1 MASKIFY
8 TVVAVVGIGGASGAA
23 WWYQNDP
30 QAAQTL
36 MAKFKGGAPAPAA
49 APSGPRAVG
58 VEVAKVEVMTLRDDA
73 QAVGSLRSRQNV
85 MMRPEIAGRIMA
97 LGFTDGARVNAGQTL
112 VQLDDTLQRAEVQ
125 QSLAQVS
132 IAKANFVRNQELVAQ
147 NFVAKRVL
155 DESAASLQV
164 AEAQLSLS
172 CARLDRMRIVAPF
185 SGVVGI
191 RNVNLGDYVKDGA
204 DLINL
209 EDIGSLY
216 VDFRLPERYQGKLTL
231 QQSVELELDAFPNR
245 IFRAKVEAI
254 DPLIDANGRSIGV
267 RALLPNTGG
276 EPKPL
281 PAGARPAG
289 APAAAAPNAAPK
301 PAAKPAG
308 APAKPP
314 TAAAPTSL
322 SALPA
327 QEVVPRLPSLCPP
340 NAGLRPPV
348 AAQSAA
354 ALGPLRPGMFAR
366 ATAVFA
372 VKPEAMAVP
381 EEAIV
386 PQGGRQFVIQVLPV
400 GSVPA
405 AGPLPPNTEWV
416 SKRTEVK
423 LGIRRPGRVEVL
435 EGLNPGDTVVVAGQQ
450 RLQKD
455 GTALRLVEMGRGPAG
470 APGGAPGG
478 APAGAGAPSGTPNPA
493 GAVAPAAPAMG
504 APGAAPAA
512 PAPASR

>member
-8 TVVAVVGIGGASGAA
+8 TVVAVVGIAGASGAA
-23 WWYQNDP
+23 WWFQNDP
-30 QAAQTL
+30 QAVQTL
-36 MAKFKGGAPAPAA
+36 MAKFKGGAPVPAA

-97 LGFTDGARVNAGQTL
+97 LGFTDGARVNAGQAL

-172 CARLDRMRIVAPF
+172 CARLERMRILAPF

-267 RALLPNTGG
+267 RALLPNTAG

-289 APAAAAPNAAPK
+289 VPVASAAAPN
-301 PAAKPAG
+301 PAAANLAQTPSA
-308 APAKPP
+308 ATP
-314 TAAAPTSL
+314 TNL

-327 QEVVPRLPSLCPP
+327 QELTPRSPNLCPP

-348 AAQSAA
+348 PAQNAAS
-354 ALGPLRPGMFAR
+354 LGPLRPGMFAR

-372 VKPEAMAVP
+372 VKPQAMVVP

-386 PQGGRQFVIQVLPV
+386 PQGGRQFVIQVMPV

-405 AGPLPPNTEWV
+405 SGPLPPNTEWV

-423 LGIRRPGRVEVL
+423 LGIRRPGRVEVI

-455 GTALRLVEMGRGPAG
+455 GTALRLVEMGR
-470 APGGAPGG
+470 
-478 APAGAGAPSGTPNPA
+478 APA
-493 GAVAPAAPAMG
+493 G
-504 APGAAPAA
+504 APGAAPSA

>member
-1 MASKIFY
+1 MASKIIY
-8 TVVAVVGIGGASGAA
+8 TVVAVVGIAGASGAA
-23 WWYQNDP
+23 WWFQNDP
-30 QAAQTL
+30 QGVQSL
-36 MAKFKGGAPAPAA
+36 MAKLKGGASTPAA
-49 APSGPRAVG
+49 APTGPRAVG

-85 MMRPEIAGRIMA
+85 MLRPEIAGRILS

-132 IAKANFVRNQELVAQ
+132 IAKANHARNQELVAQ
-147 NFVAKRVL
+147 KFVAQRVL

-231 QQSVELELDAFPNR
+231 QQPVELELDAFPNR

-267 RALLPNTGG
+267 RALLPNTAG
-276 EPKPL
+276 EVKPM
-281 PAGARPAG
+281 PAAARPAG
-289 APAAAAPNAAPK
+289 APATAQAPVTTK
-301 PAAKPAG
+301 
-308 APAKPP
+308 PAKPP
-314 TAAAPTSL
+314 IAPPL
-322 SALPA
+322 SASPPQSA
-327 QEVVPRLPSLCPP
+327 QEASVRLPSLCPP
-340 NAGLRPPV
+340 NAAYRLPV
-348 AAQSAA
+348 PAQTPA

-372 VKPEAMAVP
+372 VKPDAMAVP

-386 PQGGRQFVIQVLPV
+386 PQGGRQFVIQVMPV
-400 GSVPA
+400 ASVPA

-435 EGLNPGDTVVVAGQQ
+435 EGLSPGDTVVVAGQQ

-470 APGGAPGG
+470 APGGAP
-478 APAGAGAPSGTPNPA
+478 A
-493 GAVAPAAPAMG
+493 
-504 APGAAPAA
+504 GAAPAA

>member
-1 MASKIFY
+1 MASKIIY
-8 TVVAVVGIGGASGAA
+8 TVVAVVGIAGASGAA

-30 QAAQTL
+30 QGVQSW
-36 MAKFKGGAPAPAA
+36 MAKLKGGASTPAA
-49 APSGPRAVG
+49 APAGPRAVG

-85 MMRPEIAGRIMA
+85 MLRPEIAGRIMS

-132 IAKANFVRNQELVAQ
+132 IAKANHVRNQELVAQ
-147 NFVAKRVL
+147 KFVAQRVL

-209 EDIGSLY
+209 EDIGSLF

-231 QQSVELELDAFPNR
+231 QQPVELELDAFPNR

-267 RALLPNTGG
+267 RALLPNTAG
-276 EPKPL
+276 EVKPL

-289 APAAAAPNAAPK
+289 APATAQASAQAPAT
-301 PAAKPAG
+301 AK
-308 APAKPP
+308 PAKPP
-314 TAAAPTSL
+314 MAAPLAASPPL
-322 SALPA
+322 SA
-327 QEVVPRLPSLCPP
+327 QEPSTRLPSLCPP
-340 NAGLRPPV
+340 NAAFRPPV
-348 AAQSAA
+348 PAQTTA

-372 VKPEAMAVP
+372 VKPDAMAVP

-386 PQGGRQFVIQVLPV
+386 PQGGRQFVIQVMPV
-400 GSVPA
+400 ASVPA

-435 EGLNPGDTVVVAGQQ
+435 EGLSPGDTVVVAGQQ

-470 APGGAPGG
+470 APGGAP
-478 APAGAGAPSGTPNPA
+478 AA
-493 GAVAPAAPAMG
+493 AAPAP
-504 APGAAPAA
+504 APAAPAA
-512 PAPASR
+512 PASGVASPAVPAPASR

>member
-8 TVVAVVGIGGASGAA
+8 TVVAVVGIAGASGAA
-23 WWYQNDP
+23 WWFQNDP
-30 QAAQTL
+30 QAVQTL

-49 APSGPRAVG
+49 APGGPRAVG
-58 VEVAKVEVMTLRDDA
+58 VEVAKVEVMMLRDDA

-147 NFVAKRVL
+147 NFVAQRVL

-289 APAAAAPNAAPK
+289 APAAAAAAPK
-301 PAAKPAG
+301 PAA
-308 APAKPP
+308 AKTANPP
-314 TAAAPTSL
+314 TAPASANL
-322 SALPA
+322 SVLPA
-327 QEVVPRLPSLCPP
+327 QEVTPRLPSLCPP

-348 AAQSAA
+348 AAQNAA

-386 PQGGRQFVIQVLPV
+386 PQGGRQFVIQVMPV
-400 GSVPA
+400 GSVPP

-470 APGGAPGG
+470 ASGGSPGG
-478 APAGAGAPSGTPNPA
+478 APAGAGTSSGAPNPA
-493 GAVAPAAPAMG
+493 GAVAPTSPATGAPGAPG
-504 APGAAPAA
+504 APGAAPA
-512 PAPASR
+512 SR

>member
-1 MASKIFY
+1 
-8 TVVAVVGIGGASGAA
+8 
-23 WWYQNDP
+23 
-30 QAAQTL
+30 
-36 MAKFKGGAPAPAA
+36 
-49 APSGPRAVG
+49 VG

-85 MMRPEIAGRIMA
+85 MLRPEIAGRIMS

-147 NFVAKRVL
+147 NFVAQRVL

-209 EDIGSLY
+209 EDIGSLF

-267 RALLPNTGG
+267 RALLPNTAG
-276 EPKPL
+276 EVKPL

-289 APAAAAPNAAPK
+289 APAPAQGPAAAK
-301 PAAKPAG
+301 
-308 APAKPP
+308 PAKPP
-314 TAAAPTSL
+314 TPQVVSATPPL
-322 SALPA
+322 SA
-327 QEVVPRLPSLCPP
+327 QEPSARLPSLCPP
-340 NAGLRPPV
+340 NAAFRPAVP
-348 AAQSAA
+348 AQTTA

-372 VKPEAMAVP
+372 VKPQAMAVP

-386 PQGGRQFVIQVLPV
+386 PQGGRQFVIQVMPV

-470 APGGAPGG
+470 APGGAG
-478 APAGAGAPSGTPNPA
+478 APAGAPMPA
-493 GAVAPAAPAMG
+493 GAAAPTAPATGAPG
-504 APGAAPAA
+504 APGAAPTA

>member
-1 MASKIFY
+1 MASKIIY
-8 TVVAVVGIGGASGAA
+8 TVVAVVGIASASGVA
-23 WWYQNDP
+23 WWSQNDP
-30 QAAQTL
+30 QAIQGL
-36 MAKFKGGAPAPAA
+36 MAKLKGDAMTPAA
-49 APSGPRAVG
+49 TPTGPRAVG

-85 MMRPEIAGRIMA
+85 MLRPEIAGRIMT
-97 LGFTDGARVNAGQTL
+97 LGFTDGARVNSGQTL

-147 NFVAKRVL
+147 NFVAQRVL

-209 EDIGSLY
+209 EDIGALY

-267 RALLPNTGG
+267 RALLPNTAG

-281 PAGARPAG
+281 PGGARPAG
-289 APAAAAPNAAPK
+289 APAAAAAAPN
-301 PAAKPAG
+301 PAAAKPN
-308 APAKPP
+308 KPP
-314 TAAAPTSL
+314 TVPAPANLTT
-322 SALPA
+322 LPA
-327 QEVVPRLPSLCPP
+327 QELTPRLPSLCPP

-348 AAQSAA
+348 AAQNAA
-354 ALGPLRPGMFAR
+354 SLGPLRPGMFAR

-400 GSVPA
+400 GIVPA

-455 GTALRLVEMGRGPAG
+455 GTALRLVEMGRGPSGASGG
-470 APGGAPGG
+470 APGGAPG
-478 APAGAGAPSGTPNPA
+478 
-493 GAVAPAAPAMG
+493 AAPASS
-504 APGAAPAA
+504 
-512 PAPASR
+512 APASR

>member
-8 TVVAVVGIGGASGAA
+8 TVVAVVGIAGASGAA
-23 WWYQNDP
+23 WWFQNDP
-30 QAAQTL
+30 QAVQTL
-36 MAKFKGGAPAPAA
+36 MSKFKGGAPAPAA

-58 VEVAKVEVMTLRDDA
+58 VEVAKVEVMMLRDDA

-147 NFVAKRVL
+147 NFVAQRVL

-191 RNVNLGDYVKDGA
+191 RNVSLGDYVKDGA

-267 RALLPNTGG
+267 RALLPNTAG
-276 EPKPL
+276 EPKPQ

-289 APAAAAPNAAPK
+289 APAAAAAASN
-301 PAAKPAG
+301 PAAAK
-308 APAKPP
+308 PAKPP
-314 TAAAPTSL
+314 TVSAPANL

-327 QEVVPRLPSLCPP
+327 QEVTPRLPSLCPP

-348 AAQSAA
+348 AAQNAA
-354 ALGPLRPGMFAR
+354 PLGPLRPGMFAR

-386 PQGGRQFVIQVLPV
+386 PQGGRQFVIQVMPV
-400 GSVPA
+400 GSVTA

-435 EGLNPGDTVVVAGQQ
+435 DGLSPGDTVVVAGQQ

-455 GTALRLVEMGRGPAG
+455 GTALRLIEMGRGPAG
-470 APGGAPGG
+470 APGGSPGGAPGG
-478 APAGAGAPSGTPNPA
+478 AGAQAGAPTPAGATAPTAPGTGAP
-493 GAVAPAAPAMG
+493 G

-512 PAPASR
+512 SAPASR

>member
-1 MASKIFY
+1 MASKIIY
-8 TVVAVVGIGGASGAA
+8 TVVAVVGIAGASGAA
-23 WWYQNDP
+23 WWYQNNP
-30 QAAQTL
+30 QAWKDL
-36 MAKFKGGAPAPAA
+36 VAKTQSGAAGNAA
-49 APSGPRAVG
+49 APAGPRAVG

-85 MMRPEIAGRIMA
+85 MLRPEIAGRIMS
-97 LGFTDGARVNAGQTL
+97 LGFTDGARVHAGQTL

-132 IAKANFVRNQELVAQ
+132 IAKANYVRNQELVAQ
-147 NFVAKRVL
+147 NFVAQRVL

-191 RNVNLGDYVKDGA
+191 RNINLGDYVKDGA

-209 EDIGSLY
+209 EDIGALY
-216 VDFRLPERYQGKLTL
+216 VDFRLPERYQGKVTL
-231 QQSVELELDAFPNR
+231 QQPVELELDAFPNR

-267 RALLPNTGG
+267 RALLPNTAG
-276 EPKPL
+276 ELKPM
-281 PAGARPAG
+281 PGGARPGAPS
-289 APAAAAPNAAPK
+289 APAAAKSMPSTVTTTASAVTPDE
-301 PAAKPAG
+301 AK
-308 APAKPP
+308 
-314 TAAAPTSL
+314 
-322 SALPA
+322 
-327 QEVVPRLPSLCPP
+327 RLPSLCPP
-340 NAGLRPPV
+340 NTAYRAPV
-348 AAQSAA
+348 AASSAA
-354 ALGPLRPGMFAR
+354 GLGPLRPGMFAR

-372 VKPEAMAVP
+372 VKADAMAVP

-386 PQGGRQFVIQVLPV
+386 PQGGRQFVIQAVPAA
-400 GSVPA
+400 SMPA
-405 AGPLPPNTEWV
+405 AGPLPPQTEWV

-435 EGLNPGDTVVVAGQQ
+435 DGLNPGDTVVVAGQQ

-455 GTALRLVEMGRGPAG
+455 GTGLRLVEMGRGG
-470 APGGAPGG
+470 A
-478 APAGAGAPSGTPNPA
+478 
-493 GAVAPAAPAMG
+493 
-504 APGAAPAA
+504 AAPAA
-512 PAPASR
+512 PAPAAPVSAAPASR